1 MSYSDDEDQPSLES
15 LTQNLSQKRCST
27 TFLNGRETGCCCG
40 RDDCSFTRRNQAMF
54 AELEKDVQTAATLG
68 HVCSFPPTHSF
79 PPYLNLTPP
88 ADGE

>member
-27 TFLNGRETGCCCG
+27 VFLNGRETECCCG

-68 HVCSFPPTHSF
+68 NACSSP
-79 PPYLNLTPP
+79 PPYLN
-88 ADGE
+88 